1 MQWRAGGGGEGRSG
15 KGMGLPLPTLQA
27 PLMLRTWDM
36 GACRLCA
43 NAKPF
48 FKDLSI
54 QGLWGYMGP
63 RTNLHGYQRTTIY
76 AIVKSFE
83 LYF

>member
-36 GACRLCA
+36 GAWAHSKSLC
-43 NAKPF
+43 
-48 FKDLSI
+48 
-54 QGLWGYMGP
+54 QGNSKGP
-63 RTNLHGYQRTTIY
+63 LC
-76 AIVKSFE
+76 SFSHIISYPRACTE
-83 LYF
+83 HFVCTRGCSW